1 MNTSFAEKV
10 VLITGGTSGI
20 GRATAVAF
28 AEQGA
33 NVVISG
39 RREAE
44 GTESLS
50 LIQKAGGQGLFVRG
64 DVSEES
70 EIEALV
76 AKTLERFGRLDFAF
90 NNAGVGGEGRATMT
104 ATADIYNR
112 IMDINVR
119 GVFFSMK
126 HQIPAILQS
135 GGGAIVNNASVLA
148 LRPSASSPIYS
159 ASKAAVVALTKSAAL
174 EFAPKGVR
182 INAICPAIIETDL
195 TKQLRGDD
203 KSRALLCLS
212 IRLVASANPKKSL
225 PRFSTFV
232 RRKHPSLP
240 VLPYRL
246 TAVSRRKGVFSFR
259 DRISRRRD
267 TQVRVRRLTSKLS
280 AQVKRL
286 IRQAAFGGLTD
297 GRDLRFWLAEWA
309 GEPVALTGDVRR
321 KSRLSP
327 AETWMSFYRTSGGCR
342 KAVQVR
348 KWCS

>member
-10 VLITGGTSGI
+10 ALVTGGTSGI

-44 GTESLS
+44 GAESVS

-135 GGGAIVNNASVLA
+135 GGGAIINNASVLA
-148 LRPSASSPIYS
+148 LRPSANSPIYS
-159 ASKAAVVALTKSAAL
+159 ASKSAVVGLTKSAAL
-174 EFAPKGVR
+174 ELAPKGVR
-182 INAICPAIIETDL
+182 VNAICPAIIETDL
-195 TKQLRGDD
+195 TQQIRSDEQ
-203 KSRALLCLS
+203 SRAYMLARHPVGRFGRSEEVAAAVLYLCS
-212 IRLVASANPKKSL
+212 PEAS
-225 PRFSTFV
+225 FIT
-232 RRKHPSLP
+232 
-240 VLPYRL
+240 
-246 TAVSRRKGVFSFR
+246 G
-259 DRISRRRD
+259 
-267 TQVRVRRLTSKLS
+267 
-280 AQVKRL
+280 
-286 IRQAAFGGLTD
+286 
-297 GRDLRFWLAEWA
+297 
-309 GEPVALTGDVRR
+309 VALPLD
-321 KSRLSP
+321 
-327 AETWMSFYRTSGGCR
+327 GGFS
-342 KAVQVR
+342 A
-348 KWCS
+348 

>member
-1 MNTSFAEKV
+1 MNASFAEKV

-44 GTESLS
+44 GAESVS

-135 GGGAIVNNASVLA
+135 GGGAIINNASVLA
-148 LRPSASSPIYS
+148 LRPSANSPIYS
-159 ASKAAVVALTKSAAL
+159 ASKGAVVALTKSAAL
-174 EFAPKGVR
+174 ELAPKGVPGE
-182 INAICPAIIETDL
+182 CDL
-195 TKQLRGDD
+195 PG
-203 KSRALLCLS
+203 
-212 IRLVASANPKKSL
+212 
-225 PRFSTFV
+225 
-232 RRKHPSLP
+232 H
-240 VLPYRL
+240 Y
-246 TAVSRRKGVFSFR
+246 
-259 DRISRRRD
+259 
-267 TQVRVRRLTSKLS
+267 
-280 AQVKRL
+280 
-286 IRQAAFGGLTD
+286 
-297 GRDLRFWLAEWA
+297 
-309 GEPVALTGDVRR
+309 
-321 KSRLSP
+321 
-327 AETWMSFYRTSGGCR
+327 
-342 KAVQVR
+342 
-348 KWCS
+348 